1 MKNTAKRIL
10 VLSLPALLLF
20 SCAPVHE
27 LKEENRTVPESFQ
40 AETDTLNSAQIAWRE
55 FFQDSN
61 LVALIDT
68 ALKYNQEFNINLQEM
83 ARRNNE
89 ILARKGE
96 YLPFAGVQAGAGVD
110 KTARYTPLGA
120 NEATTDIAP
129 GRAMP
134 DPVPDLLF
142 GATASWEI
150 DIWHKLHDAKDA
162 AVAEYMASIEGR
174 HFMQTELIAEIASSY
189 YELLALD
196 NQLKILDRNI
206 ALQNNA
212 LEIVKLQKIAS
223 KVNELAVRRFEAQV
237 LRTKSLRFGVLQQ
250 IRETENKLHFLLGSY
265 PGPIRRSSE
274 ELLNIK
280 PAEIHYGKPVDLLA
294 NRPDIREAER
304 ELEAAEL
311 QVKVAR
317 AQFYPSLDLSA
328 GLGMQ
333 AFNASYLVTGPESM
347 LYNLAGD
354 LSAPLI
360 NRRALKASYANASAT
375 QIEMAYRYEMQ
386 LLQAYLE
393 VSNQVS
399 KITNLNESLKFQSL
413 EVDALNESITISNDL
428 FKSARADYMEVL
440 MTQRDALESKFE
452 LIETKKEQLIAQV
465 VLYQTLG
472 GGWQ

>member
-27 LKEENRTVPESFQ
+27 LKEENRTVPENFQ

-150 DIWHKLHDAKDA
+150 DIC
-162 AVAEYMASIEGR
+162 
-174 HFMQTELIAEIASSY
+174 Q
-189 YELLALD
+189 
-196 NQLKILDRNI
+196 
-206 ALQNNA
+206 
-212 LEIVKLQKIAS
+212 
-223 KVNELAVRRFEAQV
+223 
-237 LRTKSLRFGVLQQ
+237 
-250 IRETENKLHFLLGSY
+250 
-265 PGPIRRSSE
+265 
-274 ELLNIK
+274 
-280 PAEIHYGKPVDLLA
+280 DLL
-294 NRPDIREAER
+294 P
-304 ELEAAEL
+304 LTGK
-311 QVKVAR
+311 QMFV
-317 AQFYPSLDLSA
+317 
-328 GLGMQ
+328 
-333 AFNASYLVTGPESM
+333 VTF
-347 LYNLAGD
+347 
-354 LSAPLI
+354 
-360 NRRALKASYANASAT
+360 
-375 QIEMAYRYEMQ
+375 
-386 LLQAYLE
+386 E
-393 VSNQVS
+393 VSGS
-399 KITNLNESLKFQSL
+399 
-413 EVDALNESITISNDL
+413 
-428 FKSARADYMEVL
+428 
-440 MTQRDALESKFE
+440 
-452 LIETKKEQLIAQV
+452 
-465 VLYQTLG
+465 
-472 GGWQ
+472 